1 MRKQVHNMYEDGSL
15 VQSIKKGGWKKQAKK
30 VIASVMVAAM
40 VITGSAVVSPQN
52 TKVAE
57 AADPLEIVGAE
68 DMSTLWWGAHSQGYA
83 VEEGK
88 ILNIEFDNFGSNNAI
103 WNNYVL
109 VFTDVSAPIVD
120 GDGHKE
126 YAIVRADNYGWGPN
140 LNQSSNGTDIIYT
153 STWADEVIFK
163 EIMANAHVSL
173 AVERVGA
180 VVKVYAHIVSNV
192 DAEKFYD
199 RTVTIGIDE
208 GEEVFL
214 AFTTD
219 ESCMKIMSTSTENME
234 KHNVTVNYVM
244 PEDATEEAPATK
256 QVEVYKG
263 YDYSIVSPELV
274 GYRPDKAEVE
284 GTMGTEDVAET
295 VTYEFANAHRVTLN
309 YVMPEGVTAPEPVSK
324 MVSEG
329 VEYSIPVPEVE
340 GCKPDKT
347 VVTGTMGE
355 EDIEV
360 TVTYSK
366 SLNYTISGQWNAL
379 GAGYQVKVKK
389 NFDIDF
395 KFHNAGG
402 NNNWENYG
410 VALDMNATVGTW
422 ASGWFLR
429 ADRWS
434 NLTITEPTYALVDCS
449 WGSWDDGDSWWTTF
463 RDVMKD
469 ANVVVNVKRV
479 SDIITITNNI
489 TGANGETLSWTAVAN
504 NCPTERMA
512 ITLCCESPAKATIDS
527 VTDNSAEGNGFLTE
541 DDLKDDTSSSNNNNT
556 FVPVITPSPAPTASP
571 SAEPSESPSVE
582 PTVAPSTEPTTEPT
596 VAPTTEPTVAP
607 TVEPT
612 TEPTDEPSNE
622 PSVNKGDKVTSSKV
636 TYTVTN
642 VKSKTVSY
650 QKDKKISTKKT
661 VSVPA
666 TVKVN
671 GETYK
676 VTTVAKNAFANAKK
690 LTSVTV
696 GKNITKIGDTAFKGC
711 GKLTTITIKST
722 KLTSV
727 GKNVLKGTSKKLV
740 IKVPASKVAAYKK
753 LFKGK
758 GNNSVVIKKA

>member
-30 VIASVMVAAM
+30 VIASVMAAAM
-40 VITGSAVVSPQN
+40 VITGSAVVSPQGGA
-52 TKVAE
+52 VVE
-57 AADPLEIVGAE
+57 AA
-68 DMSTLWWGAHSQGYA
+68 
-83 VEEGK
+83 
-88 ILNIEFDNFGSNNAI
+88 
-103 WNNYVL
+103 
-109 VFTDVSAPIVD
+109 
-120 GDGHKE
+120 
-126 YAIVRADNYGWGPN
+126 
-140 LNQSSNGTDIIYT
+140 GTDINVGNDDLILAWNDLASFYSEELPAGDFTKEYSFHNT
-153 STWADEVIFK
+153 SKGEMFWHNFAVALSTTLDSDEYVGTNIWYLRADRWSNDVFGV
-163 EIMANAHVSL
+163 ANDAAIESGAL
-173 AVERVGA
+173 EYVGGPNFETFA
-180 VVKVYAHIVSNV
+180 GIIKDSNV
-192 DAEKFYD
+192 NVSVKREGTSITIEQTVANVDGESFTWSAIYKGASTDALKLYL
-199 RTVTIGIDE
+199 G
-208 GEEVFL
+208 GENCKLSPFK
-214 AFTTD
+214 AIH
-219 ESCMKIMSTSTENME
+219 K
-234 KHNVTVNYVM
+234 VTVNYVV
-244 PEDATEEAPATK
+244 PEGASVEAPASK
-256 QVEVYKG
+256 EINVFEG
-263 YDYSIVSPELV
+263 SDYSIESPALV
-274 GYRPDKAEVE
+274 GYRPLETEVT
-284 GTMGTEDVAET
+284 GTMGAEDVT
-295 VTYEFANAHRVTLN
+295 VEVAYESAIVHNVT
-309 YVMPEGVTAPEPVSK
+309 VKFVTPEGVTAPEDIVTE
-324 MVSEG
+324 VSEG
-329 VEYSIPVPEVE
+329 AKYSIEVPEVE
-340 GCKPDKT
+340 GCKPDKK

-395 KFHNAGG
+395 NFHNAGG

-489 TGANGETLSWTAVAN
+489 TGANGETLIWTAVAN

-541 DDLKDDTSSSNNNNT
+541 DDLKNDTSSSNNNNNT

-650 QKDKKISTKKT
+650 QKDKKVSTKKT

>member
-30 VIASVMVAAM
+30 VIASVMAAAM
-40 VITGSAVVSPQN
+40 VITGSAVVSPQ
-52 TKVAE
+52 
-57 AADPLEIVGAE
+57 
-68 DMSTLWWGAHSQGYA
+68 S
-83 VEEGK
+83 
-88 ILNIEFDNFGSNNAI
+88 
-103 WNNYVL
+103 
-109 VFTDVSAPIVD
+109 
-120 GDGHKE
+120 
-126 YAIVRADNYGWGPN
+126 
-140 LNQSSNGTDIIYT
+140 
-153 STWADEVIFK
+153 
-163 EIMANAHVSL
+163 
-173 AVERVGA
+173 GA
-180 VVKVYAHIVSNV
+180 VVEAAEEDPIILKSNQWWSGTGISKNLTITGDGEASFYIGCIEGVDGNFAFSAEMSSGKKFITSGTDGNIWTVDEDNPLPEGGNGPIAGSTVEGAEFGTFTGIIQEGHQYKVTATRSSNDFTLV
-192 DAEKFYD
+192 YYDVTANEEFHQFAVKNADMGAEVNFHVMMQVGTYL
-199 RTVTIGIDE
+199 VGE
-208 GEEVFL
+208 GEF
-214 AFTTD
+214 AF
-219 ESCMKIMSTSTENME
+219 E
-234 KHNVTVNYVM
+234 KKNLTVNCVDEEGNAVHD
-244 PEDATEEAPATK
+244 PVTEQLYAYT
-256 QVEVYKG
+256 
-263 YDYSIVSPELV
+263 DYSITAPEVTGYAPELSKIE
-274 GYRPDKAEVE
+274 GKMPNEDKTIDLVYKRAGV
-284 GTMGTEDVAET
+284 
-295 VTYEFANAHRVTLN
+295 HKVTLN
-309 YVMPEGVTAPEPVSK
+309 YVMPEGVAAPEPVSK
-324 MVSEG
+324 EVSEG

-340 GCKPDKT
+340 GCKPDKK

-395 KFHNAGG
+395 NFHNAGG

-489 TGANGETLSWTAVAN
+489 TGANGETLIWTAVAN

-541 DDLKDDTSSSNNNNT
+541 DDLKNDTSSSNNNNT

-650 QKDKKISTKKT
+650 QKDKKVSTKKT